1 MVAPPEY
8 SSALNPMK
16 IGSSTDSSIIPNSF
30 VGLIVR
36 GQPFAKVEVLGSR
49 ISREDNTVAGSVVR
63 RKLDRCRFAESRAIS
78 ETFLHFLARVF
89 VLCRHERS
97 RAGRK
102 PPGRGPN
109 S

>member
-63 RKLDRCRFAESRAIS
+63 RKLDRCRFAESRAIF
-78 ETFLHFLARVF
+78 EHILQLRARVL
-89 VLCRHERS
+89 VMWRHERLRDS
-97 RAGRK
+97 RKAA
-102 PPGRGPN
+102 
-109 S
+109 